1 MRVKELIEKFLEK
14 VLLENH
20 FETYMCYCSHLRC
33 FMIFCEE
40 FNIVD
45 IDDLNENIY
54 LNFVKYC
61 KNKNLCNRTI
71 NKRYRLFLQVLKYN
85 KINVYNLENKSLKE
99 KFVRFDMFDKVDLK
113 KIMNYVYNL
122 KNDPINL
129 THKLTVFLLASTGV
143 RINELLNIKRENINL
158 SDNSILLITT
168 KTDVERYVFF
178 DKYTAELIKEYLKFE
193 CNSEY
198 LLFNFLRNEKYTYR
212 SCICFLNKMK
222 KDLNIK
228 KLHPHMFR
236 HTFAS
241 NLVLNE
247 APLFMIQKLLGHSS
261 IRTTEIYVH
270 LNNDNLKKCYDKY
283 FNIA

>member
-1 MRVKELIEKFLEK
+1 M
-14 VLLENH
+14 
-20 FETYMCYCSHLRC
+20 
-33 FMIFCEE
+33 
-40 FNIVD
+40 
-45 IDDLNENIY
+45 
-54 LNFVKYC
+54 
-61 KNKNLCNRTI
+61 
-71 NKRYRLFLQVLKYN
+71 
-85 KINVYNLENKSLKE
+85 
-99 KFVRFDMFDKVDLK
+99 
-113 KIMNYVYNL
+113 
-122 KNDPINL
+122 
-129 THKLTVFLLASTGV
+129 
-143 RINELLNIKRENINL
+143 NIKRENINL
-158 SDNSILLITT
+158 SDNSILLIIT
-168 KTDVERYVFF
+168 KTDVERFVFF

-212 SCICFLNKMK
+212 SCVCFLNKMK